1 MNLHGACFVF
11 EVLPKDL
18 SQYILTDWLDDV
30 ADLSSLD
37 VACTSRCWR
46 PALLQALSGLKHFS
60 NATNSELLHWLFGR
74 GMFVEPQVA
83 LPLERLPFMLG
94 ALPALA
100 KVTTII
106 PFKFIK
112 KSAVSLSALEALF
125 NNLPSLTAMNITTFQ
140 LPEECIRQL
149 LSASSQLRL
158 TKLMFMVPS
167 FGPEVHSDALVQAM
181 VLQWGGS
188 LTDVDLTAVPALTD
202 ETLLA
207 VTTSCVNLQR
217 WALSCE
223 GVEPVLTARGLLQAL
238 MACPQLT
245 SLEIVDQQLLTDQ
258 LLSAIFSSLPNLQ
271 FIELRKAFNTSEDG
285 WLPALF
291 RSCPRVRQIT
301 SKAVRLDTANGRGS
315 LLCQT
320 SSSSSLLEFPLP
332 VQIDVLE
339 VGSHDDTSS
348 QPNFHPLISRFGRN
362 LRTLTVRKGAH
373 DDDMIDHIT
382 SQCTALKELHLL
394 SSKVVSPAN
403 HSLRHLAETIGQ
415 QLLTLTL
422 WSCDALTNGDCLHI
436 LEHCKSVDTLEL
448 SWCKQLTNRTFWNV
462 LRQLPALKYFATGYC
477 NMEAKGIANFLVR
490 SPRLSKPFVFNITDY
505 RIDKEHIRRRVSE
518 ALAGSFNPW
527 NIKQRNKQTW
537 II

>member
-1 MNLHGACFVF
+1 
-11 EVLPKDL
+11 
-18 SQYILTDWLDDV
+18 
-30 ADLSSLD
+30 
-37 VACTSRCWR
+37 
-46 PALLQALSGLKHFS
+46 
-60 NATNSELLHWLFGR
+60 
-74 GMFVEPQVA
+74 MFVEPQVS

-100 KVTTII
+100 KVTTLI
-106 PFKFIK
+106 PFKFVK
-112 KSAVSLSALEALF
+112 KSDVRLSALEALF

-188 LTDVDLTAVPALTD
+188 LTDVDLTAVPALAD

-207 VTTSCVNLQR
+207 VTTSCLNLQR

-223 GVEPVLTARGLLQAL
+223 GAEPVLTANGLLQAL
-238 MACPQLT
+238 MVCRQLT

-258 LLSAIFSSLPNLQ
+258 LLSTIFSSLPNLQ
-271 FIELRKAFNTSEDG
+271 SIELRKACNTTEDG

-291 RSCPRVRQIT
+291 RSCPRIRQIT
-301 SKAVRLDTANGRGS
+301 SKAVRLDTVNGRGS

-320 SSSSSLLEFPLP
+320 SSSSSLLGFPLP

-348 QPNFHPLISRFGRN
+348 QPNFPPLISRFGRN

-373 DDDMIDHIT
+373 DDGMIDHIT
-382 SQCTALKELHLL
+382 SHCTALRELHLL
-394 SSKVVSPAN
+394 SSKVISPAN
-403 HSLRHLAETIGQ
+403 HSLRHLAETIGP

-436 LEHCKSVDTLEL
+436 LEHCKGVETLEL

-462 LRQLPALKYFATGYC
+462 LRQLPGLKYFATGYC
-477 NMEAKGIANFLVR
+477 NMEAKGIAIFLVR
-490 SPRLSKPFVFNITDY
+490 SPRLSKPFVLNITDY
-505 RIDKEHIRRRVSE
+505 RIDKEHIRRRVSD
-518 ALAGSFNPW
+518 ALAGTFNPW